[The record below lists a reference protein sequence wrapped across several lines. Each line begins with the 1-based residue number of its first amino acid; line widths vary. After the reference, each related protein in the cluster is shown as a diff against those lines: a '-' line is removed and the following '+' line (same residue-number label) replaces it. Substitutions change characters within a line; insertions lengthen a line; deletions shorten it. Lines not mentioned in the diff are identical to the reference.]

1 MFMRRMAGGMDW
13 LGGMVGSADPAEG
26 EVRFYAHPYPVS
38 YGFISKWNPV
48 AAEYI
53 DFSAEHFTEGMV
65 MRVQLANTAN
75 PDGVVFRFG
84 EESEPAQALDNG
96 GFGCRMRICLKMEMM
111 PIFILECTAR
121 RSVR

>member
-1 MFMRRMAGGMDW
+1 MRLSLIAMVLCLCAAWPGHGLAW
-13 LGGMVGSADPAEG
+13 GMVGSADPAEG

-75 PDGVVFRFG
+75 PVYTV
-84 EESEPAQALDNG
+84 P
-96 GFGCRMRICLKMEMM
+96 K
-111 PIFILECTAR
+111 IFIIWTFR
-121 RSVR
+121 PNKWFRSQRH